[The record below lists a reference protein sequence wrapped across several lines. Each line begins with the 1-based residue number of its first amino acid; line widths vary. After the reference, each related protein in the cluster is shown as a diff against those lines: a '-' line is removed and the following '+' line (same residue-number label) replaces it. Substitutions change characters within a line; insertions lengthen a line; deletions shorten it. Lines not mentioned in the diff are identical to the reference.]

1 MPSPSFAGA
10 NAATAPLSAPA
21 DRRNL
26 LVRIL
31 SGAVLAPAVLALAW
45 WGGHVFAV
53 AIALGAILGL
63 REWQTIVSG
72 HALPIWYWGL
82 VAVLLAYWAGGATAG
97 LTTLGGVT
105 LIAGIVGRS
114 LKIRNPWLAALG
126 LPYLGL
132 TVLAMPWLRDSAGGW
147 ILVAFVLLAV
157 WASDIGGYIF
167 GRAIGGPKLAPHIS
181 PKKTWAGLAGAVILA
196 AAAGFGMAVA
206 ARASRPLD
214 AVFIGA
220 ALALIG
226 QGGDLFESSIKRRF
240 NLKDSG
246 VLIPGHGGMLDRVD
260 ALLWA
265 VPAFALLVAVG
276 AARGLLP

>member
-1 MPSPSFAGA
+1 MPSPSFAGV

-26 LVRIL
+26 LFRIL

-45 WGGHVFAV
+45 RGGPVFAV
-53 AIALGAILGL
+53 AIGLGAILGL
-63 REWQTIVSG
+63 REWQIIVSG
-72 HALPIWYWGL
+72 RAFPIWYWGL
-82 VAVLLAYWAGGATAG
+82 VAVLLAYWAGGAPAG
-97 LTTLGGVT
+97 LTTLGGVA
-105 LIAGIVGRS
+105 LIAGLVGRS
-114 LKIRNPWLAALG
+114 SKIRNPWLAALG

-132 TVLAMPWLRDSAGGW
+132 TVLAMPWLRDTAGSW
-147 ILVAFVLLAV
+147 VLAAFVLLV
-157 WASDIGGYIF
+157 IWASDIGGYVF
-167 GRAIGGPKLAPHIS
+167 GRAIGGPKLAPQIS

-196 AAAGFGMAVA
+196 ATAGFGVAVA
-206 ARASRPLD
+206 FNASRPLD
-214 AVFIGA
+214 AMLIGA
-220 ALALIG
+220 ALAVIG

-246 VLIPGHGGMLDRVD
+246 ALIPGHGGMLDRVD

-265 VPAFALLVAVG
+265 VPAFAALVAAG